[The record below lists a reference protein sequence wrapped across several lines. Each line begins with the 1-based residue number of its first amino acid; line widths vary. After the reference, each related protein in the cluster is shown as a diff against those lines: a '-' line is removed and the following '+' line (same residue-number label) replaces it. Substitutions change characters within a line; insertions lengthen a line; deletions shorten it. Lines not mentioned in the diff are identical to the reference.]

1 MKSFFQKFKLLDIQK
16 ALCSA
21 YIFYISFIF
30 IFCYHNN
37 YIDLT
42 VTKRFS
48 YLLGSSIFCSFML
61 ILMICKFLF
70 VSHSW
75 NFSSIYLPLLLL
87 GMTISFSIGLIFCS
101 NISESFWGN
110 THKCTGFLLY
120 ALGILSIFFLG
131 IYLEWN
137 QLLTNLFMISS
148 TLVCLLQVL
157 NRWEIDPLHMYN
169 NLIWYEY
176 PQFISTLGNTNYNGA
191 FDCLVIGIM
200 MTLFFQCKDF
210 KKTVAYGICLCIAFA
225 GAICTVSDVVFVCI
239 AAVFVILT
247 GFAILSP
254 IKLFKIWSML
264 ILFTIPCCVFPHFF
278 HNREE
283 ELYIWGITGTIF
295 DGQYLKYQICIVA
308 GIGAFLLLFY
318 SLLSKHRKIIL
329 LGFKIMVLSAIT
341 LILLLLILAN
351 STLISTE
358 QYPLLS
364 HLRISGSWGN
374 DRGDLWQRMM
384 TLFVQ
389 APLINKLFG
398 YGFNNVFEALETIQ
412 LGVRAEEQISDAHN
426 IYFNTLI
433 TSGIIGCVLWA
444 VFIGILF
451 YRAIRMIQQK
461 KDHGI
466 YVLIGLLCILIQG
479 LVIGPQIITTPIIL
493 TEFGVFY
500 SLVVTHPGDE

>member
-1 MKSFFQKFKLLDIQK
+1 MKFFFRKYKLSDIQK
-16 ALCSA
+16 TLCSV
-21 YIFYISFIF
+21 YILYISFIF
-30 IFCYHNN
+30 VFCYHNN

-48 YLLGSSIFCSFML
+48 YLLGSSAFCALML
-61 ILMICKFLF
+61 FLMIGKFF
-70 VSHSW
+70 FASHTW
-75 NFSSIYLPLLLL
+75 HFSSIFLQILLL
-87 GMTISFSIGLIFCS
+87 GMIITWSIGLIFCS
-101 NISESFWGN
+101 NLSESFWGN
-110 THKCTGFLLY
+110 THKGTGFLLY
-120 ALGILSIFFLG
+120 SLGIFSILFLG
-131 IYLEWN
+131 ASLEWN
-137 QLLTNLFMISS
+137 RILTYLFFISS
-148 TLVCLLQVL
+148 TLLCLLQVL
-157 NRWEIDPLHMYN
+157 NRWEIDPLHMYH

-191 FDCLVIGIM
+191 FDCLIIGIM
-200 MTLFFQCKDF
+200 MTLFFQCSDF
-210 KKTVAYGICLCIAFA
+210 KEMVLYGLGLCIAFA

-264 ILFTIPCCVFPHFF
+264 ILFTIPCCIFPHFF

-295 DGQYLKYQICIVA
+295 DGQYLKYQVCIVA
-308 GIGAFLLLFY
+308 GLGVFLLLFY
-318 SLLSKHRKIIL
+318 SLLSKYRNIIL
-329 LGFKIMVLSAIT
+329 LIYKIIVLSGIT
-341 LILLLLILAN
+341 LVLFLLILAN
-351 STLISTE
+351 STLFLAE
-358 QYPLLS
+358 HDPFLS
-364 HLRISGSWGN
+364 HFRISGSWGN

-384 TLFVQ
+384 TLFLQ
-389 APLINKLFG
+389 APLVNKLFG
-398 YGFNNVFEALETIQ
+398 YGFNNVFEALETIK
-412 LGVRAEEQISDAHN
+412 LGIRAEEQISDAHS

-444 VFIGILF
+444 VFIGILS

>member
-1 MKSFFQKFKLLDIQK
+1 MKSLFQKLNLLDMQK

-21 YIFYISFIF
+21 YILYISVIF

-42 VTKRFS
+42 ITKRFS
-48 YLLGSSIFCSFML
+48 YLLGSSIFCALML
-61 ILMICKFLF
+61 LLIICKFLF
-70 VSHSW
+70 VSHCW
-75 NFSSIYLPLLLL
+75 HFSSPYLQILLI
-87 GMTISFSIGLIFCS
+87 GMILFWGIGLFFCS
-101 NISESFWGN
+101 NPSESFWGN

-120 ALGILSIFFLG
+120 SIGILSVLLLG
-131 IYLEWN
+131 AYLEWN
-137 QLLTNLFMISS
+137 RILTYLFFTSS
-148 TLVCLLQVL
+148 TLLCLLQVL
-157 NRWEIDPLHMYN
+157 NRWEIDPLHMYY

-191 FDCLVIGIM
+191 FDCLIIGIM
-200 MTLFFQCKDF
+200 MTLFFQCSDF
-210 KKTVAYGICLCIAFA
+210 KKTVFYGLGLCVAFA

-264 ILFTIPCCVFPHFF
+264 ILFTIPCCIFPHFF

-295 DGQYLKYQICIVA
+295 DGQYLKYQVCIVA
-308 GIGAFLLLFY
+308 GLGAFLLLFY
-318 SLLSKHRKIIL
+318 QLLSKHRSIIFL
-329 LGFKIMVLSAIT
+329 IYRIMILSAIAFA
-341 LILLLLILAN
+341 LLLLILSN
-351 STLISTE
+351 STLIPAE
-358 QYPLLS
+358 QYPFLS

-384 TLFVQ
+384 TLFLQ
-389 APLINKLFG
+389 APLANKLFG

-412 LGVRAEEQISDAHN
+412 LGVRAEEQISDAHS

-433 TSGIIGCVLWA
+433 TSGIIGCILWA

>member
-1 MKSFFQKFKLLDIQK
+1 MKRFFQKNTITDIQQ

-42 VTKRFS
+42 ITKRLS
-48 YLLGSSIFCSFML
+48 YLIGSSIFCALML
-61 ILMICKFLF
+61 FLMICKFLL
-70 VSHSW
+70 VSHTW
-75 NFSSIYLPLLLL
+75 KFSSPPLQLLLI
-87 GMTISFSIGLIFCS
+87 GMLAAWGIGLIICS
-101 NISESFWGN
+101 NSYESFWGT
-110 THKCTGFLLY
+110 THKCTGLLLY
-120 ALGILSIFFLG
+120 ILGVISILLLG
-131 IYLEWN
+131 AYLEWK
-137 QLLTNLFMISS
+137 QVLTYFFFTSS
-148 TLVCLLQVL
+148 TLLCLLQVL
-157 NRWEIDPLHMYN
+157 NRWEIDPLHMYR

-200 MTLFFQCKDF
+200 MTLFFQCSDF
-210 KKTVAYGICLCIAFA
+210 KKMVFYGLGLCIAFA

-239 AAVFVILT
+239 AAVFAVLT

-264 ILFTIPCCVFPHFF
+264 ILFTIPCCIFPHFF

-283 ELYIWGITGTIF
+283 ELFIWGITGTIF
-295 DGQYLKYQICIVA
+295 DGQYLKYQVCIVA
-308 GIGAFLLLFY
+308 GLGVLLLLFY
-318 SLLSKHRKIIL
+318 SLISKNRNMIFLIY
-329 LGFKIMVLSAIT
+329 KIMVLSVIA
-341 LILLLLILAN
+341 LVLFLLILAN
-351 STLISTE
+351 STLFLAE
-358 QYPLLS
+358 YDPFLS

-389 APLINKLFG
+389 APLVNKSFG

-433 TSGIIGCVLWA
+433 TSGIVGCILWA
-444 VFIGILF
+444 AFIGILF

-479 LVIGPQIITTPIIL
+479 LVIGSQIITTPIIL

-500 SLVVTHPGDE
+500 SLVVTHPLDE